1 MYFFLSCFLYY
12 LFVIILMICYNLR
25 NISSVILFWMVL
37 LMGLKVKVRLR
48 LKVIKIMIVL
58 NILMKKYYNNDF
70 IFRCNKKN

>member
-1 MYFFLSCFLYY
+1 
-12 LFVIILMICYNLR
+12 MICYNLR